1 MIRILEI
8 PNHRDVKQIMQ
19 DIGVDPYGIGIMQPK
34 AMRYLIGANSISN
47 IAANILKQEM
57 LSLGGEVAVARGALT
72 GKLKKTDCL
81 LMGNL
86 SQFNRLNKKLNK
98 QPFGL
103 DKLAQDLR
111 LTLKN
116 YQRDNF
122 VLDLG
127 RYKLNL
133 GSRIHIM
140 GIVNLTP
147 DSFSGDG
154 LYSLP
159 LPVPA
164 RPAGGRCPCLTG
176 RQALPVTKIVEF
188 VEKMVEDGADIIDVG
203 GESSQPGA
211 KPVSIKEEL
220 ARTIPVIKLLI
231 KRIKVPISIDT
242 HKPEVARLALDNG
255 AMIVNDITALRDPK
269 MARLVA
275 GYKAGLV
282 IMHMKGNPR
291 TMQKSPQYV
300 SLLDEITEFL
310 QKAINRAQESG
321 IDKEKIIIDPG
332 IGFGK
337 TCGHNLE
344 ILKRLSEFKVLGR
357 PILIGPSRKSFIGK
371 ILTQQGR
378 PSYPLR
384 KGLNAGPQE
393 RIFGASTSLS
403 ANGEHSRTIGTVS
416 ACVLAAKNGARV
428 VRVHDVRAVKQAL
441 KVTEAIL
448 NC

>member
-1 MIRILEI
+1 MIRILQI

-34 AMRYLIGANSISN
+34 AMHYLIGANSISN

-72 GKLKKTDCL
+72 GKIKKTDCL

-86 SQFNRLNKKLNK
+86 SQFNRLNQKLNK

-103 DKLAQDLR
+103 DKLAQDLC

-122 VLDLG
+122 ILDLG

-133 GSRIHIM
+133 GLKVHIM

-154 LYSLP
+154 LYQVLSPSKLKGTI
-159 LPVPA
+159 LNGTVPE
-164 RPAGGRCPCLTG
+164 L
-176 RQALPVTKIVEF
+176 

-371 ILTQQGR
+371 IL
-378 PSYPLR
+378 
-384 KGLNAGPQE
+384 NAGPKE
-393 RIFGASTSLS
+393 RIF
-403 ANGEHSRTIGTVS
+403 GTVS

-441 KVTEAIL
+441 KIFEATDG
-448 NC
+448 

>member
-1 MIRILEI
+1 MET
-8 PNHRDVKQIMQ
+8 Q
-19 DIGVDPYGIGIMQPK
+19 
-34 AMRYLIGANSISN
+34 
-47 IAANILKQEM
+47 
-57 LSLGGEVAVARGALT
+57 
-72 GKLKKTDCL
+72 
-81 LMGNL
+81 
-86 SQFNRLNKKLNK
+86 
-98 QPFGL
+98 
-103 DKLAQDLR
+103 
-111 LTLKN
+111 
-116 YQRDNF
+116 
-122 VLDLG
+122 
-127 RYKLNL
+127 
-133 GSRIHIM
+133 
-140 GIVNLTP
+140 
-147 DSFSGDG
+147 
-154 LYSLP
+154 
-159 LPVPA
+159 
-164 RPAGGRCPCLTG
+164 
-176 RQALPVTKIVEF
+176 
-188 VEKMVEDGADIIDVG
+188 
-203 GESSQPGA
+203 
-211 KPVSIKEEL
+211 
-220 ARTIPVIKLLI
+220 IKLLI
-231 KRIKVPISIDT
+231 RRIKVPISIDT
-242 HKPEVARLALDNG
+242 YKPEVARLALDNG

-371 ILTQQGR
+371 ILTLKGR

-393 RIFGASTSLS
+393 IIF
-403 ANGEHSRTIGTVS
+403 GTVS

-428 VRVHDVRAVKQAL
+428 VRVHDVKAVKQAL